1 MPRRR
6 MKTTRGDWVSRS
18 GVRRRRR
25 TSRPQLGSS
34 YEWAERSL
42 GVGQPNGSLVILY
55 DSQNYYLTQSV
66 ARDAAG
72 NDYSLP
78 MAARAAQRRP
88 CSTKWRASLPTDRP
102 TGRSAVWMLWGW
114 RLIVAEQDPEDGA
127 ALLDANYTMF
137 DPAAGSSPNEGLD
150 TWANETRMLEEHR
163 YWHSF
168 GDNGQSWTAR
178 VRWQGKWRL
187 QTHHALFLFMQAQGG
202 ASYTGPIFRTYLRT
216 RVSDDTG

>member
-6 MKTTRGDWVSRS
+6 MKTTRGDWVYRGREYDDDGGPPDLNS
-18 GVRRRRR
+18 G
-25 TSRPQLGSS
+25 PS

-55 DSQNYYLTQSV
+55 DSQNYLTQSV

-88 CSTKWRASLPTDRP
+88 LLHEVEGIITYRPSNWAIGSL
-102 TGRSAVWMLWGW
+102 MLWGW

-137 DPAAGSSPNEGLD
+137 DPAAGSSPNED
-150 TWANETRMLEEHR
+150 STRGRTRRACSRSIATGTRSATTDRAGQLESVGR
-163 YWHSF
+163 
-168 GDNGQSWTAR
+168 
-178 VRWQGKWRL
+178 
-187 QTHHALFLFMQAQGG
+187 
-202 ASYTGPIFRTYLRT
+202 ASGVYRRTTPSSCSCRPRAVPATPAPIFRTYLRT

>member
-6 MKTTRGDWVSRS
+6 MKTTRGDWVYRGREYDDDGGPPDLNS
-18 GVRRRRR
+18 G
-25 TSRPQLGSS
+25 PS

-55 DSQNYYLTQSV
+55 DSQNYLTQSV

-88 CSTKWRASLPTDRP
+88 LLHEVEGIITYRPSNWAIGSL
-102 TGRSAVWMLWGW
+102 MLWGW